1 MGFADQNQRQSNYR
15 NINDYD
21 TIYRNLIKNKQKR
34 THQVNPFRLS
44 HNLIQ

>member
-34 THQVNPFRLS
+34 TRQVNLFRLS